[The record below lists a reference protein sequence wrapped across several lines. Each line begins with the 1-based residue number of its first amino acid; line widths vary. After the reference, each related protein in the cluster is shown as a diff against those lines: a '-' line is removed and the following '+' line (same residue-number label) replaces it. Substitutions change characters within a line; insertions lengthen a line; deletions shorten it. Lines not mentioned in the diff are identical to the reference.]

1 MPHNDLLAEIKQ
13 FIPEDKF
20 DIFSEQIEV
29 AIELYEDIDD
39 PKRVQKELQELA
51 RLSKKVNYTLV
62 NAIKNSSPTTIRFL
76 ERFLSLPTY
85 PNVDSFKELTLYA
98 NDIRRRITRGSSLTP
113 DASYSFPSGAHR
125 IGRPLSH
132 RVNVLVSFVAAAYV
146 AATGNG
152 IRRKWD
158 ADGTLPIHIILAA
171 TFHEL
176 KIGASVD
183 EAIRRLKLKDA
194 F

>member
-1 MPHNDLLAEIKQ
+1 MSQDDLLAEIKQ

-62 NAIKNSSPTTIRFL
+62 NVIKKVSPTTIRFL
-76 ERFLSLPTY
+76 ERFLPLPSH
-85 PNVDSFKELTLYA
+85 PNIDSFEELTLYA
-98 NDIRRRITRGSSLTP
+98 NDIRRRITRGSSLTDGAP
-113 DASYSFPSGAHR
+113 YNFPSGAHR
-125 IGRPLSH
+125 MGRPRSH

-146 AATGNG
+146 AATGNV

-158 ADGTLPIHIILAA
+158 VDGKLPIHSILAA

-176 KIGASVD
+176 KISASVD
-183 EAIRRLKLKDA
+183 EAIRRLKLEDA